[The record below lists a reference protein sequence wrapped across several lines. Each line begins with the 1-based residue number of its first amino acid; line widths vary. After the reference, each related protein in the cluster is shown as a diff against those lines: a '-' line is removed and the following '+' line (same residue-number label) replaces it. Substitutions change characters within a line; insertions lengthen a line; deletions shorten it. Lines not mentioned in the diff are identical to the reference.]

1 MKELQQKIA
10 DYIRFGQVMLALSAF
25 LMLGLLL
32 PNGQKETVQMF
43 AMMGV
48 IVAFLGGSFYF
59 FRRAKVLRDKL
70 EENENEQVL

>member
-32 PNGQKETVQMF
+32 PNGQREAVQMF

-48 IVAFLGGSFYF
+48 IAAFLGGSFYF
-59 FRRAKVLRDKL
+59 FYRARELRDKL
-70 EENENEQVL
+70 EESEHEQLL

>member
-32 PNGQKETVQMF
+32 PNGHKEMVQMF

-48 IVAFLGGSFYF
+48 IAAFLGGSFYF
-59 FRRAKVLRDKL
+59 FYRARELRDKL
-70 EENENEQVL
+70 EENEHEQML

>member
-32 PNGQKETVQMF
+32 PNGQKEMVQMF
-43 AMMGV
+43 AMMGA
-48 IVAFLGGSFYF
+48 ITAFLGGSFYF
-59 FRRAKVLRDKL
+59 FYRARKLRDKL
-70 EENENEQVL
+70 EENEHEQML

>member
-25 LMLGLLL
+25 LMIGLLL
-32 PNGQKETVQMF
+32 PNGQKEAVQMF

-48 IVAFLGGSFYF
+48 IAAFLGSSFYF
-59 FRRAKVLRDKL
+59 FYRARDMRDKL
-70 EENENEQVL
+70 EESEHEQPL